1 MTQTTHL
8 SCTCGQ
14 TRLTVEGTPIVA
26 AECCCTSCRTAGGR
40 LEALPGAPKIVEPN
54 GATQLILY
62 RKDRVH
68 FDGGTELL
76 REHRLAPQSA
86 TRRVVAI
93 CCNTPMFLEFT
104 KGHWLSLYGY
114 LWSPEARPRI
124 EMRTMTSDALPGAN
138 LSNDIP
144 NPKRQ
149 TFSFF
154 VKLLSAWLAMGFSV
168 PKIAFVQGKID
179 DPAG

>member
-1 MTQTTHL
+1 M
-8 SCTCGQ
+8 
-14 TRLTVEGTPIVA
+14 
-26 AECCCTSCRTAGGR
+26 
-40 LEALPGAPKIVEPN
+40 EALPGAPKIVEPN

-76 REHRLAPQSA
+76 REHRLASQSA

-138 LSNDIP
+138 ISGDIP
-144 NPKRQ
+144 NSKRQ
-149 TFSFF
+149 SFAFF

>member
-1 MTQTTHL
+1 
-8 SCTCGQ
+8 
-14 TRLTVEGTPIVA
+14 
-26 AECCCTSCRTAGGR
+26 

-54 GATQLILY
+54 GTTQMILY

-68 FDGGTELL
+68 FDRGTELL
-76 REHRLAPQSA
+76 REHRLTPQSA

-93 CCNTPMFLEFT
+93 CCNTPIFLEFT
-104 KGHWLSLYGY
+104 KGHWLNLYGR

-124 EMRTMTSDALPGAN
+124 EMRTMTRDALPGAN

-154 VKLLSAWLAMGFSV
+154 VKLLSAWLAMRFSV
-168 PKIAFVQGKID
+168 PKITFVKGKID
-179 DPAG
+179 D